1 MISFSNCKINLGLY
15 ITAKRNDGFHDL
27 ESVFYPVAW
36 NDAIEIELGNST
48 TSKFELLEYNSS
60 VTSNVKENLCYK
72 AYALLDAKYNL
83 PAVKLHLLKTIP
95 AGAGLGGGSSNASH
109 TLKLLNTFFNL
120 TISSQELCAYAA
132 QLGSDCP
139 FFIDNIP
146 AYVTGRGEKLT
157 PIDIDLSAYSILLIN
172 PGIHISTAEAFSK
185 INPTPLDFN
194 LKEKIRSTPVGEWK
208 SFLKNDFEKS
218 AIEKHS
224 LIGEIKETMYA
235 NGALYASMSG
245 SGSTVFGIFEDH
257 KQAESTLAKF
267 NTFKSKLVYSTNY
280 LSEFI

>member
-1 MISFSNCKINLGLY
+1 MLTIANCKINLGLF
-15 ITAKRNDGFHDL
+15 ITGKRPDGFHDL

-36 NDAIEIELGNST
+36 NDAIEIELNNST
-48 TSKFELLEYNSS
+48 TTKFELVEYNNA

-120 TISSQELCAYAA
+120 NISSQELCANAA

-139 FFIDNIP
+139 FFIDNTP
-146 AYVTGRGEKLT
+146 AYVTGRGEKIT
-157 PIDIDLSAYSILLIN
+157 PIDIDLSAFTILLIN

-185 INPTPLDFN
+185 IIPTPLDFD
-194 LKEKIRSTPVGEWK
+194 LKSKIQSTPVTEWK

-224 LIGEIKETMYA
+224 LIGEIKESMYA

-245 SGSTVFGIFEDH
+245 SGSTVFGIYEDY
-257 KQAESTLAKF
+257 KNAEVVQEKYSQLK
-267 NTFKSKLVYSTNY
+267 NKLVYSKGY
-280 LSEFI
+280 LENLV